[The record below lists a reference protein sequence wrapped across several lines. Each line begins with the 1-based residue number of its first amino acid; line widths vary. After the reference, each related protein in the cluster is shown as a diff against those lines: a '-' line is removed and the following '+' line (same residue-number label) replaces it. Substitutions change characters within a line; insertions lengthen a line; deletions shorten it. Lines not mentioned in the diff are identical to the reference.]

1 MRVKST
7 MHVRF
12 DFALAKLIPRPPKVG
27 FKLGSIHCQFAF
39 RKVWD
44 NPAPCYTMSPF
55 SDKAAKKARHKAR
68 LWNLLTI
75 ISPDFRVRAFHSA
88 PGTQVSSRDRDFRP
102 TRRRGFDDDNFE
114 APRRSFGSTPQF
126 GGQRVDPPSG
136 PPVQAVVKWYNP
148 DKGFGFVQLADGS
161 GDAFLHVSVVERS
174 GHDTVPP
181 GATLEV
187 RAGPGPKG
195 PQVTEILSVD
205 SSTAQQEPARRARP
219 ERPVYPPTD
228 QAAIEESG
236 TVKWY
241 NAVKGFGFIASDRG
255 GKDIFVHASAL
266 ERSGIT
272 GLTEGQRVAVD
283 VIDGRKGPEATGL
296 RLI

>member
-1 MRVKST
+1 M
-7 MHVRF
+7 
-12 DFALAKLIPRPPKVG
+12 PPG
-27 FKLGSIHCQFAF
+27 NH
-39 RKVWD
+39 
-44 NPAPCYTMSPF
+44 
-55 SDKAAKKARHKAR
+55 
-68 LWNLLTI
+68 
-75 ISPDFRVRAFHSA
+75 
-88 PGTQVSSRDRDFRP
+88 VSSRDRDFRP
-102 TRRRGFDDDNFE
+102 TRRRSFDDDNFE

-126 GGQRVDPPSG
+126 GAQRFEASSG

-148 DKGFGFVQLADGS
+148 EKGFGFVQLADGS

-174 GHDTVPP
+174 GHDRVPP

-195 PQVTEILSVD
+195 PQITEILSVD
-205 SSTAQQEPARRARP
+205 SSTAQQESLGRARP
-219 ERPVYPPTD
+219 ERPVYPPAVG
-228 QAAIEESG
+228 AAVEESG

-241 NAVKGFGFIASDRG
+241 NGMKGFGFIASDRG

-266 ERSGIT
+266 ERAGIT

-283 VIDGRKGPEATGL
+283 VIDGRKGPEAAGL

>member
-1 MRVKST
+1 M
-7 MHVRF
+7 
-12 DFALAKLIPRPPKVG
+12 
-27 FKLGSIHCQFAF
+27 
-39 RKVWD
+39 
-44 NPAPCYTMSPF
+44 
-55 SDKAAKKARHKAR
+55 
-68 LWNLLTI
+68 
-75 ISPDFRVRAFHSA
+75 
-88 PGTQVSSRDRDFRP
+88 SSRDRDFRP

-114 APRRSFGSTPQF
+114 APRRSFGSAPQF
-126 GGQRVDPPSG
+126 GGQRFEASSG

-148 DKGFGFVQLADGS
+148 EKGFGFVELADGA

-174 GHDTVPP
+174 GNDAVSP

-187 RAGPGPKG
+187 RAGPGAKG

-205 SSTAQQEPARRARP
+205 SSTAQQREPPRRARP

-228 QAAIEESG
+228 QATVEESG

-241 NAVKGFGFIASDRG
+241 NATKGFGFIASDRG

-266 ERSGIT
+266 ERAGIT
-272 GLTEGQRVAVD
+272 GLMEGQRVTVD
-283 VIDGRKGPEATGL
+283 VIDGRKGPEAAGV